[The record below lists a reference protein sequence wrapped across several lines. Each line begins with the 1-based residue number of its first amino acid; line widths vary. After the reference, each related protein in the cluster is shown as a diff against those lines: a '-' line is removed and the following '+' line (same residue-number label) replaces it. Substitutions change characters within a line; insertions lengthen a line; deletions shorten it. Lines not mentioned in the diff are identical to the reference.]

1 MAPDSC
7 MDDRTMTDVA
17 VGSNRDVYAHTTNPK
32 DLIGLTKAPL
42 RLVPPALMIETAP
55 AMANGASK
63 YGAYNW
69 REHAVSVSVYL
80 EALMRH
86 VLAYWDGEEVATDSG
101 VKHLAHA
108 AACLAIIFDAAAV
121 GKLIDDRPLPGGA
134 SALLAVQARTTSGVR
149 DSNDLTSA

>member
-1 MAPDSC
+1 MAIDSR
-7 MDDRTMTDVA
+7 MVDRAMMIVN
-17 VGSNRDVYAHTTNPK
+17 SEQAHEALGYTRTTNPK

-42 RLVPPALMIETAP
+42 RLVPPALVIETAP

-108 AACLAIIFDAAAV
+108 SACLAIIFDAAAV

-134 SALLAVQARTTSGVR
+134 SALLALQARGEEVVHASTK
-149 DSNDLTSA
+149 

>member
-1 MAPDSC
+1 MINTTTIDEAQHGVTSFVVP
-7 MDDRTMTDVA
+7 
-17 VGSNRDVYAHTTNPK
+17 TTNPK

-42 RLVPPALMIETAP
+42 RLVPPALIIETAP

-108 AACLAIIFDAAAV
+108 SACLAIIFDAAAV